1 MKEMIANSM
10 LYDTSDFSTSSSWFN
25 IRGSSSLEPET
36 EREEREDQQVSQ
48 TILQRI
54 AAGDSKAVQYCIDS
68 YGGLVWSLARKMLPD
83 RNECEDAVQEIFIEV
98 WRNAER
104 FDENQSSE
112 TTFVAMIAR
121 RRLIDRLRKVTRQP
135 NVDSF
140 EDIVYEPARTDG
152 VDPHTSVE
160 AGQAAE
166 VINKL
171 RPEQRQVLELS
182 IVQGYSH
189 SEISDALQMPLG
201 TVKTHARRGLI
212 QVRELL
218 DERGSEYRG
227 EVSA

>member
-1 MKEMIANSM
+1 MYEHASG
-10 LYDTSDFSTSSSWFN
+10 FPRQSSWFK
-25 IRGSSSLEPET
+25 IMSPATTTDFEGDYQET
-36 EREEREDQQVSQ
+36 EVSQ

-54 AAGDSKAVQYCIDS
+54 AAGDSAAVKDCLDN

-83 RNECEDAVQEIFIEV
+83 QNEAEDAVQEIFIEI
-98 WRNAER
+98 WKNAER

-112 TTFVAMIAR
+112 TTFIAMIAR

-140 EDIVYEPARTDG
+140 EDMVYEPAKAEG
-152 VDPHTSVE
+152 VDLQTSVE

-166 VINKL
+166 VINTL
-171 RPEQRQVLELS
+171 RPEQRKVLELS

-189 SEISDALQMPLG
+189 SEISEVLEMPLG

-212 QVRELL
+212 QVREIL
-218 DERGSEYRG
+218 DERASGAGR